1 MQAMAGVCVPGHS
14 VNPVT
19 RSVNARIV
27 ASAARKFAG
36 ASVMKLSED
45 SPGNW
50 GITEPGSDDTLTRL
64 TLALDVMGGDFGP
77 SVTVPAA
84 LQALNSNSQ
93 LTLLLV
99 GDPDAITPL
108 LAKADFEQR
117 SRLQI
122 IPAQSV
128 IASDARPAQAIRS
141 SRGSSMRVALELVKE
156 GRAEACV
163 SAGNTGALM
172 GLAKLLLKP
181 IEGIE
186 RPALVTVLP
195 HQQKGKT
202 VVLDL
207 GANVDCDSTMLVQFA
222 VMGAVLAEEVV
233 GIANP
238 RVALL
243 NIGEEE
249 MKGLS
254 SIRDAAAV
262 LKTLPSLNY
271 IGYLEANELLTGKTD
286 VLVCDGFTGNVT
298 LKTMEGVVRMFLSLL
313 KSQGEG
319 KKRSWWLLLL
329 KRWLQKSLAR
339 RFSHLNPDQYNGAC
353 LLGLRGS
360 VIKSHGAANQRAF
373 SVAIEQAV
381 QAVQRQIPQRIAA
394 RLESLYPAGFEL
406 PESDSDENARQQ
418 SGTNGHH

>member
-1 MQAMAGVCVPGHS
+1 M
-14 VNPVT
+14 
-19 RSVNARIV
+19 
-27 ASAARKFAG
+27 
-36 ASVMKLSED
+36 
-45 SPGNW
+45 
-50 GITEPGSDDTLTRL
+50 TRL

-99 GDPDAITPL
+99 GNPDAITPL

-128 IASDARPAQAIRS
+128 IASDARPSQAIRA

-156 GRAEACV
+156 GRAQACV

-181 IEGIE
+181 LEGIE

-222 VMGAVLAEEVV
+222 IMGSVLAEEVV
-233 GIANP
+233 EIPNP

-249 MKGLS
+249 VKGLD
-254 SIRDAAAV
+254 SIRDASAV
-262 LKTLPSLNY
+262 LKTIPSINY

-298 LKTMEGVVRMFLSLL
+298 LKTIEGVALSMMSAL
-313 KSQGEG
+313 KDGFMASTRNKLGAVIS
-319 KKRSWWLLLL
+319 KPVL
-329 KRWLQKSLAR
+329 KGLKTKFDPAGVG
-339 RFSHLNPDQYNGAC
+339 GA
-353 LLGLRGS
+353 LMMGF
-360 VIKSHGAANQRAF
+360 VKPVVKAHGASDAKAF
-373 SVAIEQAV
+373 
-381 QAVQRQIPQRIAA
+381 
-394 RLESLYPAGFEL
+394 ESAMNLAFEMVEVNVVEKMKVGL
-406 PESDSDENARQQ
+406 DESGIR
-418 SGTNGHH
+418 

>member
-1 MQAMAGVCVPGHS
+1 M
-14 VNPVT
+14 
-19 RSVNARIV
+19 RI
-27 ASAARKFAG
+27 
-36 ASVMKLSED
+36 

-50 GITEPGSDDTLTRL
+50 GITEPSSDVTLTRL

-99 GDPDAITPL
+99 GDPDTIAPL

-117 SRLQI
+117 SRLQV

-128 IASDARPAQAIRS
+128 IASDARPAQAIRA
-141 SRGSSMRVALELVKE
+141 SRGSSMRIALELVKE
-156 GRAEACV
+156 GRAQACV

-186 RPALVTVLP
+186 RPALVTMLP
-195 HQQKGKT
+195 HQLKGKT

-222 VMGAVLAEEVV
+222 VMGAVLAEEAI
-233 GIANP
+233 GIKDP

-254 SIRDAAAV
+254 SIRDAAAI
-262 LKTLPSLNY
+262 LKTLPTLNY

-329 KRWLQKSLAR
+329 KRWLQKSLSR

-373 SVAIEQAV
+373 CVAIEQAV
-381 QAVQRQIPQRIAA
+381 QAVQRQVPQRIAA

-406 PESDSDENARQQ
+406 PEGGRSGNSRPQ
-418 SGTNGHH
+418 SRMTGND

>member
-1 MQAMAGVCVPGHS
+1 M
-14 VNPVT
+14 
-19 RSVNARIV
+19 RI
-27 ASAARKFAG
+27 
-36 ASVMKLSED
+36 

-50 GITEPGSDDTLTRL
+50 GITEPSSDDILTRL

-99 GDPDAITPL
+99 GDPDTIAPL

-117 SRLQI
+117 SRLQV

-128 IASDARPAQAIRS
+128 IASDARPAQAIRA
-141 SRGSSMRVALELVKE
+141 SRGSSMRIALELVKE
-156 GRAEACV
+156 GRAQACV

-186 RPALVTVLP
+186 RPALVTMLP
-195 HQQKGKT
+195 HQLKGKT

-222 VMGAVLAEEVV
+222 VMGAVLAEEVI
-233 GIANP
+233 GIKDP

-262 LKTLPSLNY
+262 LKTLPTLNY

-329 KRWLQKSLAR
+329 KRWLQKSLSR

-373 SVAIEQAV
+373 CVAIEQAV

-406 PESDSDENARQQ
+406 PEDGRSGNARP
-418 SGTNGHH
+418 

>member
-1 MQAMAGVCVPGHS
+1 
-14 VNPVT
+14 
-19 RSVNARIV
+19 
-27 ASAARKFAG
+27 
-36 ASVMKLSED
+36 
-45 SPGNW
+45 
-50 GITEPGSDDTLTRL
+50 
-64 TLALDVMGGDFGP
+64 MGGDFGP

-93 LTLLLV
+93 LNLLLV
-99 GDPDAITPL
+99 GDPDVITPL

-122 IPAQSV
+122 VASQSV
-128 IASDARPAQAIRS
+128 IASDVRPSQAVRN
-141 SRGSSMRVALELVKE
+141 SRGSSMRMALELVKE
-156 GRAEACV
+156 GRAQACV

-186 RPALVTVLP
+186 RPALMTVLP

-207 GANVDCDSTMLVQFA
+207 GANVACDSTMLVQFA
-222 VMGAVLAEEVV
+222 IMGSVMAEEVL
-233 GIANP
+233 GIQTP

-249 MKGLS
+249 TKGLD
-254 SIRDAAAV
+254 SIRDAAAL
-262 LKTLPSLNY
+262 LKTMPLLNY

-286 VLVCDGFTGNVT
+286 VLVCDGFVGNVT

-319 KKRSWWLLLL
+319 KKRSWWWRLL
-329 KRWLQKSLAR
+329 KHWLQKSLSR

-353 LLGLRGS
+353 LLGLRGT

-381 QAVQRQIPQRIAA
+381 QAVQRQVPQRIAA
-394 RLESLYPAGFEL
+394 RLECLYPAGFALQDGDNAPAAPPADIL
-406 PESDSDENARQQ
+406 PKSD
-418 SGTNGHH
+418 

>member
-1 MQAMAGVCVPGHS
+1 M
-14 VNPVT
+14 
-19 RSVNARIV
+19 RI
-27 ASAARKFAG
+27 
-36 ASVMKLSED
+36 

-50 GITEPGSDDTLTRL
+50 GITEPSSDVTLTRL

-99 GDPDAITPL
+99 GDPDTIAPL

-117 SRLQI
+117 SRLQV

-128 IASDARPAQAIRS
+128 IASDARPAQAIRA
-141 SRGSSMRVALELVKE
+141 SRGSSMRIALELVKE
-156 GRAEACV
+156 GRAQACV

-186 RPALVTVLP
+186 RPALVTMLP
-195 HQQKGKT
+195 HQLKGKT

-222 VMGAVLAEEVV
+222 VMGAVLAEEVI
-233 GIANP
+233 GIKNP

-262 LKTLPSLNY
+262 LKTLPTLNY

-329 KRWLQKSLAR
+329 KRWLQKSLSR

-373 SVAIEQAV
+373 CVAIEQAV
-381 QAVQRQIPQRIAA
+381 QAVQRQVPQRIAA

-406 PESDSDENARQQ
+406 PEGGR
-418 SGTNGHH
+418 SGNSRPQTRMTGND

>member
-1 MQAMAGVCVPGHS
+1 M
-14 VNPVT
+14 
-19 RSVNARIV
+19 
-27 ASAARKFAG
+27 
-36 ASVMKLSED
+36 
-45 SPGNW
+45 
-50 GITEPGSDDTLTRL
+50 TRL

-117 SRLQI
+117 SCLQI

-233 GIANP
+233 GMTNP

-394 RLESLYPAGFEL
+394 RLESLYPAGFAL
-406 PESDSDENARQQ
+406 PESDSDVNSRQQ
-418 SGTNGHH
+418 SGTNGHD